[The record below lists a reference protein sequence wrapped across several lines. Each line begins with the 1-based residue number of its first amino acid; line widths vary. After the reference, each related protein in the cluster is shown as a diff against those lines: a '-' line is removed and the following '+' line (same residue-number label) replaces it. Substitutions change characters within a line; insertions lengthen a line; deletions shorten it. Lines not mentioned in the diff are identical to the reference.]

1 MTNLKPWSYL
11 HSLVAV
17 LWVAIALDTVIK
29 GVPVEPVFVGCVLI
43 LLALHNALLV
53 FVQESLIK

>member
-1 MTNLKPWSYL
+1 MKNLNPLSYL

-17 LWVAIALDTVIK
+17 LWIAIALDTAIK
-29 GVPVEPVFVGCVLI
+29 GEPIEPVFVGCVCI

-53 FVQESLIK
+53 FVQERLL

>member
-1 MTNLKPWSYL
+1 MKNLDPLSYL

-17 LWVAIALDTVIK
+17 LWVTIALATVIK
-29 GVPVEPVFVGCVLI
+29 GEPVGPVFVGCVFI

-53 FVQESLIK
+53 FVQERLL